1 MNEAPE
7 TNTPSAVDPKKVDL
21 YLMTHQKYFPAD
33 TTPALKENL
42 GRLKDAQF
50 AAVTATELKDPVV
63 LLIVSLFLGA
73 LGIDRFMLGQVGMG
87 VLKLLTGGLF
97 GILTLI
103 DWFTVMGNTRRQNSQ
118 ALLTACRTQH

>member
-7 TNTPSAVDPKKVDL
+7 TKTPSTVDPKKVDL
-21 YLMTHQKYFPAD
+21 YLMTNQKYFPAD
-33 TTPALKENL
+33 TAPTLKKSL
-42 GRLKDAQF
+42 CDLSDAQF
-50 AAVTATELKDPVV
+50 AAVTATQLKDPVV

-118 ALLTACRTQH
+118 ALFNACRTQH